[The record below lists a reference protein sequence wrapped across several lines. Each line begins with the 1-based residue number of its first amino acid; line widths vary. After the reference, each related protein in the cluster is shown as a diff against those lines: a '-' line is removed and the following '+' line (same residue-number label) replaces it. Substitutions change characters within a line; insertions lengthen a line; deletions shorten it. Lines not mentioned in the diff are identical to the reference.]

1 MLRIIF
7 LTILSV
13 LIIAT
18 SFTALSATPIKH
30 GLRDKDGRHMIPR
43 GYVINT
49 NDHAG
54 AVDFNAED
62 YLRMVRMGA
71 NVQVI
76 RLEMGRLSEFGQSTF
91 EPEYLARIKRATKL
105 GREAGIKTVFK
116 MTVYGARGFS
126 WQALYL
132 DKNNEQQTY
141 INAWRHIWDAFK
153 NNDAVIGYDLVNEP
167 RKKTMDISYDDLTNQ
182 YLIPFYEKIIDAAL
196 PYSDNKQ
203 FLIQTIFMNKGEAI
217 DKNQYAE
224 IKQKINRKNIVFAP
238 HIYQEHIDY
247 IAPTMERF
255 DKESDLLNAPILI
268 GEWGFPTF
276 VTTDNSVKEQL
287 NYIEFYIKTAEI
299 FDQMGVGSIK
309 AWFLGNRSY
318 QNFLPG
324 GESTWA
330 IFSDKQAIGTVE
342 RKYITDIIARPYPQL
357 IAGDIN
363 NFLFNFATRTL
374 DINIISDNSKG
385 ASRIFIAADRHYPDG
400 FSVHVGDD
408 LILAKSPISKGF
420 LVKHAAN
427 NTTPHDI
434 VWDEDRQQL
443 VILAWPKNKAEINIK
458 IKPGVYQH
466 PDPAAKNND

>member
-1 MLRIIF
+1 MIRPLLFTLITVLSF
-7 LTILSV
+7 ILS
-13 LIIAT
+13 T
-18 SFTALSATPIKH
+18 SNTYAQPIKH
-30 GLRDKDGRHMIPR
+30 GLRDDDGRHMVPR

-54 AVDFNAED
+54 AVDFSAED

-76 RLEMGRLSEFGQSTF
+76 RLEMGRLSEFGQSKF
-91 EPEYLARIKRATKL
+91 EPDYLARVKRATKL
-105 GREAGIKTVFK
+105 GREVGIKTVFK
-116 MTVYGARGFS
+116 MTVYGAQGFS
-126 WQALYL
+126 WQDLYL
-132 DKNNEQQTY
+132 DKNNAQQTY
-141 INAWRHIWDAFK
+141 IKAWRHVWDAFK
-153 NNDAVIGYDLVNEP
+153 NNHAVIGYDLVNEP
-167 RKKTMDISYDDLTNQ
+167 RKKAMDISYEQLTNQ
-182 YLIPFYEKIIDAAL
+182 YLIPFYEKLIDAAL
-196 PYSDNKQ
+196 PYSDDKQ

-217 DKNQYAE
+217 NKNQYAE
-224 IKQKINRKNIVFAP
+224 IKKKINRKNIIFAP
-238 HIYQEHIDY
+238 HIYQENIDY
-247 IAPTMERF
+247 IAPTMTRF

-363 NFLFNFATRTL
+363 NFLFHFATRTL
-374 DINIISDNSKG
+374 DLNITTDNSKG
-385 ASRIFIAADRHYPDG
+385 ASRIFVGADRHYPDG
-400 FSVHVGDD
+400 FTIHIGDK
-408 LILAKSPISKGF
+408 LILSKSPIFSGF
-420 LVKHAAN
+420 TVHSSSP
-427 NTTPHDI
+427 NTSPSDI
-434 VWDEDRQQL
+434 IWDKDRQQL
-443 VILAWPKNKAEINIK
+443 IILAWPEDKKILDIK
-458 IKPGVYQH
+458 ITPGIYKF
-466 PDPAAKNND
+466 PDSKAKNN